1 MMDDIGKNSIDTI
14 VVYRLDRIS
23 RNVGDFAKLIDSLQH
38 RGVSFI
44 SIKEQ
49 FDTSVPMGRA
59 MMYVSSVFS
68 QLERETT
75 AERIRDNLHEL
86 AKSGRWLG
94 GVPPTGYKSQC
105 TEKRNIDGKS
115 KKVYSLIAIPEE
127 INTVKIIYNTF
138 LETGSLTQVETFLLQ
153 NSIKTKNN
161 LEFSRFT
168 IRAILKN
175 PVYAIS
181 DSKLYEY
188 LAGIG
193 TGIFSEKDEFDGE
206 HGIIAYNKSDQKKG
220 RANIINDPSK
230 WIVAVGKH
238 KGVIDSDTWIKVQYM
253 LDRNKTSTRNKSK
266 NSPALLSGILRCSV
280 CGDYMRPKL
289 TGKFSENNDRKFT
302 YMCSLKERSRK
313 SLCDVKNCDGNYLDN
328 AIESYLKTLS
338 GDKLTLISQLQARRK
353 YLSGDDISRDNEIAK
368 LRKVIETNEKSI
380 NSIISSFCSD
390 KIGNFSREYAEK
402 NIEELHLK
410 NKELE
415 NKIMSLSAEE
425 NYTLSDDDKNS
436 LVSSL
441 SSFGETFNTLSVSA
455 KRHILSTLIKRA
467 SWDGEMAEFTLIGN

>member
-1 MMDDIGKNSIDTI
+1 
-14 VVYRLDRIS
+14 
-23 RNVGDFAKLIDSLQH
+23 
-38 RGVSFI
+38 
-44 SIKEQ
+44 
-49 FDTSVPMGRA
+49 
-59 MMYVSSVFS
+59 
-68 QLERETT
+68 
-75 AERIRDNLHEL
+75 
-86 AKSGRWLG
+86 
-94 GVPPTGYKSQC
+94 
-105 TEKRNIDGKS
+105 
-115 KKVYSLIAIPEE
+115 
-127 INTVKIIYNTF
+127 
-138 LETGSLTQVETFLLQ
+138 
-153 NSIKTKNN
+153 
-161 LEFSRFT
+161 
-168 IRAILKN
+168 
-175 PVYAIS
+175 
-181 DSKLYEY
+181 
-188 LAGIG
+188 
-193 TGIFSEKDEFDGE
+193 
-206 HGIIAYNKSDQKKG
+206 
-220 RANIINDPSK
+220 
-230 WIVAVGKH
+230 
-238 KGVIDSDTWIKVQYM
+238 
-253 LDRNKTSTRNKSK
+253 
-266 NSPALLSGILRCSV
+266 
-280 CGDYMRPKL
+280 MRPKL
-289 TGKFSENNDRKFT
+289 TGKVSENNDRKFT

-368 LRKVIETNEKSI
+368 LRKVIETNKKSI

-390 KIGNFSREYAEK
+390 KTGNFSREYAEK